1 MGLSVGRILSEIK
14 YWSIG
19 LKKKKTEAL
28 YAELNKREEA
38 AISNYSVRG
47 NFLQCIFSVLVRRI
61 IRRSDPVI

>member
-1 MGLSVGRILSEIK
+1 MGLSVGRILSEKK

-19 LKKKKTEAL
+19 LISEKTEAL